1 MPHRGKARNDHHG
14 ATAPTTPDGPARRKT
29 MAQKKDMQND
39 LAQSA
44 HKIWLAGLGAV
55 AMAEEEGEKLF
66 KNLVEKGQGLESRG
80 KEQVGKA
87 KDAVGGVKTVAESY
101 WETFEKT
108 LDRQITGVLH
118 RIGVPTKDEI
128 GTLTKKVEELTDA
141 IDKLRAAD
149 KKPAPK
155 TTRRTTTKKGA
166 TA

>member
-1 MPHRGKARNDHHG
+1 MAR
-14 ATAPTTPDGPARRKT
+14 
-29 MAQKKDMQND
+29 KKDTQND

-66 KNLVEKGQGLESRG
+66 KNLVEKGQDMESRG
-80 KEQVGKA
+80 REQVGKA

-101 WETFEKT
+101 WDTFEKT
-108 LDRQITGVLH
+108 LDNKITSILH

-128 GTLTKKVEELTDA
+128 GTLTRKVEELTSA
-141 IDKLRAAD
+141 IDKLRDADQPAA
-149 KKPAPK
+149 KSTARK
-155 TTRRTTTKKGA
+155 TTTKKEA